1 MNTRSLYIPIIV
13 TILGLFCVTSYA
25 SSEKIQLTTYFQNNS
40 PPKYIESNQSYTGIC
55 IDIINELNARLDDIT
70 IINPEQVKVPVK
82 RIMKYLELNKEIAL
96 FVGAAKTQAR
106 MDNIGS
112 YSAALYA
119 IKGTF
124 AKRKTND
131 FVFRDRESL
140 NGLTIGV
147 LRGSS
152 TVALMNSIVGVNV
165 VQTNTIEQSLKMLA
179 VDRVDLV
186 YYHDLGLNWQITS
199 LNLRDLVELV
209 DEHQYLESGF
219 QYILYNKN
227 VLNEVIAKVD
237 TVINAMHADGT
248 IKKIIKKY
256 Q

>member
-1 MNTRSLYIPIIV
+1 MLC
-13 TILGLFCVTSYA
+13 CVTSHA
-25 SSEKIQLTTYFQNNS
+25 SSEKIKLTTYFQNNS

-55 IDIINELNARLDDIT
+55 VDIINEINARLDSSDIA
-70 IINPEQVKVPVK
+70 IHNPDQITVPVK
-82 RIMKYLELNKEIAL
+82 RIMKYLELNREIDL

-106 MDNIGS
+106 MDNIGN
-112 YSAALYA
+112 YSTALYA

-152 TVALMNSIVGVNV
+152 TVEVMNSVVGVNV

-179 VDRVDLV
+179 ADRVDLV
-186 YYHDLGLNWQITS
+186 YYHDLGLLWQINS
-199 LNLRDLVELV
+199 LNLSSLISMV
-209 DEHQYLESGF
+209 DEHEYLEQGF

-227 VLNEVIAKVD
+227 VPKGAITKVD
-237 TVINAMHADGT
+237 QVILSMHVDGS
-248 IKKIIKKY
+248 IDKILKKY